1 MKKSKFIE
9 IIKKLIERERK
20 LKEVSTSS
28 ATPGYMTPHA
38 FSGKGKMD
46 RRNSIASGSGYKKVN
61 EAKFAV
67 SIDLGLKGE
76 PAQVIV
82 DAGSKGAAIT
92 MVAKRLRGGRNDI
105 KGVTKVNPGLGKK
118 IDSVNEEITSAGYSE
133 IGKRGRYLPL
143 ATKEFIKALKKQ
155 DDREVIKN
163 IEYIADLMDFMKDTL
178 KNKKYNE
185 SINEQSK
192 VIKSISNLA
201 KKNKY
206 GTVTGTQ
213 MNGKTA
219 NMIMKIYNHPKM
231 KKRQK
236 DLDNLT
242 SDELANLTIDR
253 DVIRIL
259 GLNEGKY
266 HDYRNDESLT
276 PRQKIGHSMREIR
289 NTLSELNKMIDMNVR
304 LKNELNVD
312 SRSYW
317 KNTHKALS
325 KISERLVK
333 LANKVGKLQ

>member
-1 MKKSKFIE
+1 MFMKKSKFIE
-9 IIKKLIERERK
+9 IIKKLIEREKK

-46 RRNSIASGSGYKKVN
+46 RRNSIASGSGYKK
-61 EAKFAV
+61 
-67 SIDLGLKGE
+67 
-76 PAQVIV
+76 
-82 DAGSKGAAIT
+82 
-92 MVAKRLRGGRNDI
+92 
-105 KGVTKVNPGLGKK
+105 
-118 IDSVNEEITSAGYSE
+118 VNEEITSAGYSE

-266 HDYRNDESLT
+266 HDYRNDETLT

>member
-20 LKEVSTSS
+20 LKEASTT
-28 ATPGYMTPHA
+28 ANVPGYMTPHA

-46 RRNSIASGSGYKKVN
+46 RRDSVASGSGYQKVN
-61 EAKFAV
+61 EAKYAV
-67 SIDLGLKGE
+67 KVDMGRKIGSISLQVDAKDEKEAKKLVSDRLKGGLK
-76 PAQVIV
+76 
-82 DAGSKGAAIT
+82 
-92 MVAKRLRGGRNDI
+92 DI
-105 KGVTKVNPGLGKK
+105 KLIKK
-118 IDSVNEEITSAGYSE
+118 ENV
-133 IGKRGRYLPL
+133 
-143 ATKEFIKALKKQ
+143 
-155 DDREVIKN
+155 
-163 IEYIADLMDFMKDTL
+163 
-178 KNKKYNE
+178 
-185 SINEQSK
+185 NEQSK
-192 VIKSISNLA
+192 VIKSIANLA

-219 NMIMKIYNHPKM
+219 NMVMKIYNHPKM
-231 KKRQK
+231 KRRQK

-242 SDELANLTIDR
+242 SDELVNLTIDR

-266 HDYRNDESLT
+266 HDYRNDESMT
-276 PRQKIGHSMREIR
+276 PKQKIGNSMREVR
-289 NTLSELNKMIDMNVR
+289 NALTELGKLIDMNVR

-333 LANKVGKLQ
+333 LANKVGKMQ

>member
-1 MKKSKFIE
+1 MSMKKSKFIE
-9 IIKKLIERERK
+9 IIKKLIEREK
-20 LKEVSTSS
+20 MKEASTS
-28 ATPGYMTPHA
+28 ANVPGYMTPNA

-105 KGVTKVNPGLGKK
+105 KGVVKVNPGLGKK
-118 IDSVNEEITSAGYSE
+118 IDSVDETIH
-133 IGKRGRYLPL
+133 
-143 ATKEFIKALKKQ
+143 
-155 DDREVIKN
+155 
-163 IEYIADLMDFMKDTL
+163 
-178 KNKKYNE
+178 
-185 SINEQSK
+185 EQSK

-231 KKRQK
+231 KRRQK

-266 HDYRNDESLT
+266 HDYRNSDIKE
-276 PRQKIGHSMREIR
+276 
-289 NTLSELNKMIDMNVR
+289 
-304 LKNELNVD
+304 
-312 SRSYW
+312 
-317 KNTHKALS
+317 
-325 KISERLVK
+325 
-333 LANKVGKLQ
+333 

>member
-1 MKKSKFIE
+1 MKRSKFIE

-20 LKEVSTSS
+20 LKEASTT
-28 ATPGYMTPHA
+28 ANVPGYMTPHA

-46 RRNSIASGSGYKKVN
+46 RRDSVASGSGYQK
-61 EAKFAV
+61 
-67 SIDLGLKGE
+67 
-76 PAQVIV
+76 
-82 DAGSKGAAIT
+82 
-92 MVAKRLRGGRNDI
+92 
-105 KGVTKVNPGLGKK
+105 
-118 IDSVNEEITSAGYSE
+118 VNEEITSAGYSE

-192 VIKSISNLA
+192 VIKSIDNLA
-201 KKNKY
+201 KKDKY

-219 NMIMKIYNHPKM
+219 NTIMKIYNHPKM

-242 SDELANLTIDR
+242 SDELVNLTIDR

-266 HDYRNDESLT
+266 HDYRNDESMT
-276 PRQKIGHSMREIR
+276 PKQKIGNSMREVR
-289 NTLSELNKMIDMNVR
+289 NALTELGKLIDMNVR

-333 LANKVGKLQ
+333 LANKVGKMQ

>member
-1 MKKSKFIE
+1 MFMKKSRFIE
-9 IIKKLIERERK
+9 IIKKLIEREK
-20 LKEVSTSS
+20 KIKEASTS
-28 ATPGYMTPHA
+28 ANVPGYMTPNA

-46 RRNSIASGSGYKKVN
+46 RRNSIASGSGYEKVN
-61 EAKFAV
+61 EVKFAV
-67 SIDLGLKGE
+67 TIDLGKELGGE
-76 PAQVIV
+76 AKVIV

-92 MVAKRLRGGRNDI
+92 MVAKNLRQGRSAV
-105 KGVTKVNPGLGKK
+105 KGAVKVNPALGKK
-118 IDSVNEEITSAGYSE
+118 VDTVGE
-133 IGKRGRYLPL
+133 
-143 ATKEFIKALKKQ
+143 
-155 DDREVIKN
+155 N
-163 IEYIADLMDFMKDTL
+163 IH
-178 KNKKYNE
+178 
-185 SINEQSK
+185 EQSK
-192 VIKSISNLA
+192 VIKSIDNLA
-201 KKNKY
+201 KNNKY

-219 NMIMKIYNHPKM
+219 NTIMKIYNHPKM
-231 KKRQK
+231 KSRQK
-236 DLDNLT
+236 DLDKFT
-242 SDELANLTIDR
+242 SDELVNLTIDR

-317 KNTHKALS
+317 KNTHKALG

>member
-1 MKKSKFIE
+1 MSMKKSKFIE
-9 IIKKLIERERK
+9 IIKKLIEREKK

-61 EAKFAV
+61 E
-67 SIDLGLKGE
+67 
-76 PAQVIV
+76 
-82 DAGSKGAAIT
+82 
-92 MVAKRLRGGRNDI
+92 
-105 KGVTKVNPGLGKK
+105 
-118 IDSVNEEITSAGYSE
+118 EITSAGYSE

-143 ATKEFIKALKKQ
+143 AAKEFIKALKKQ

>member
-1 MKKSKFIE
+1 MFMKKSKFIE
-9 IIKKLIERERK
+9 IIKKLIEREKK

-46 RRNSIASGSGYKKVN
+46 RRNSIASGSGYKK
-61 EAKFAV
+61 
-67 SIDLGLKGE
+67 
-76 PAQVIV
+76 
-82 DAGSKGAAIT
+82 
-92 MVAKRLRGGRNDI
+92 
-105 KGVTKVNPGLGKK
+105 
-118 IDSVNEEITSAGYSE
+118 VNEEITSAGYSE